1 VTVGA
6 HALPAFVLVDLSLTA
21 LFERSHVRVSRLFLV
36 MSGLMDDFVQRVLDD
51 AFGTQ

>member
-1 VTVGA
+1 MTVGA
-6 HALPAFVLVDLSLTA
+6 HALLTLVLIDLRLSA